1 MKRYFTLTNLI
12 LIPIALYF
20 TVQIFYGITTAQLDS
35 GSLLSKNRQA
45 TTPFQREANFPI
57 TFYKPIIERNLF
69 KTRKGA
75 VQPKA
80 VDINVGSLEP
90 TTLKLKLLG
99 TVTGTQ
105 GSAYAVIQDEK
116 DRQQNLFRVGDAI
129 QDAILKAI
137 LREKV
142 VLRVN
147 GKDEILEIEKI
158 RSGSGRRRSS
168 RSSRET
174 RTGSSRNVP
183 KTQRINLKRSLLD
196 EAIANVGD
204 LMKDVNIQPHFEDG
218 RPAGLRLSR
227 IKRQSIFRKMGLRR
241 GDIIVGVDGQ
251 RIESVDDALALYDSL
266 TSASNVKLEIKRKGQ
281 TRILDYNIK

>member
-129 QDAILKAI
+129 QDATLKAI

-158 RSGSGRRRSS
+158 RSGSGRRSS
-168 RSSRET
+168 RSSRT
-174 RTGSSRNVP
+174 TPIAQSRQVP

-251 RIESVDDALALYDSL
+251 RIESVGDVVAIYDSL
-266 TSASNVKLEIKRKGQ
+266 TSASNVKLEIKRRGQ